1 MKVQFVSRRTAKDL
15 IKTNIPLLNDSAII
29 SISTLEEQREEMTAM
44 MSPIGGEKCPF
55 IAMVF
60 LDLDNEDSRFTD
72 DMARDIIGFV
82 EWQHRKNKNIIV
94 HCDMGV
100 SRSGAVAKWVNEFL
114 GLQDLYLEDYQQ
126 YNRYVFNKLCECS
139 GVKTLKSYYKDLEE
153 NS

>member
-1 MKVQFVSRRTAKDL
+1 MLEYYVSFV
-15 IKTNIPLLNDSAII
+15 
-29 SISTLEEQREEMTAM
+29 TAM
-44 MSPIGGEKCPF
+44 LFVHWVADFVCQ
-55 IAMVF
+55 
-60 LDLDNEDSRFTD
+60 T
-72 DMARDIIGFV
+72 DIIGFV
-82 EWQHRKNKNIIV
+82 EWCHRKNKNIIV